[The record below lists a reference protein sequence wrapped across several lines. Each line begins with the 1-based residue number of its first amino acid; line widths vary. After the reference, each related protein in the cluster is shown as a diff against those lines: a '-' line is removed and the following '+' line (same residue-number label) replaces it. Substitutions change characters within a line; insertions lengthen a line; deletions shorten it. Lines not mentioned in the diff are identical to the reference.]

1 MTIDG
6 TSVALIGAG
15 LTAGLSAVGSAWGVG
30 LAGKATSAVLSEKP
44 NLFGQMLVLQAL
56 PGTQGFY
63 AFIAMFLALGRINA
77 ATSISIAQALQ
88 LIGALL
94 PAMFGELI
102 SAYWQAVASCGAAQM
117 VAKQPESFGRAVII
131 PALVETYAILSLLA
145 TILLLGGV
153 TL

>member
-1 MTIDG
+1 MIIDG
-6 TSVALIGAG
+6 KSVALIAAG
-15 LTAGLSAVGSAWGVG
+15 LTAVMGGIGSAWGVG
-30 LAGKATSAVLSEKP
+30 LAGKSTSAVLSEKP
-44 NLFGQMLVLQAL
+44 SLFGQMLVLQAL

>member
-1 MTIDG
+1 
-6 TSVALIGAG
+6 
-15 LTAGLSAVGSAWGVG
+15 VG

-63 AFIAMFLALGRINA
+63 GFIAMFLALGRINA

-88 LIGALL
+88 LMGALL
-94 PAMFGELI
+94 PVMFGTLI
-102 SAYWQAVASCGAAQM
+102 SAYWQGVASAGAAQM

-145 TILLLGGV
+145 TIILLGGV

>member
-1 MTIDG
+1 
-6 TSVALIGAG
+6 
-15 LTAGLSAVGSAWGVG
+15 
-30 LAGKATSAVLSEKP
+30 
-44 NLFGQMLVLQAL
+44 MLYSHV
-56 PGTQGFY
+56 
-63 AFIAMFLALGRINA
+63 LALGRINA

-131 PALVETYAILSLLA
+131 PALVELTLFYLVSYDSLAWRSDSLVDLDKLRSVVFA
-145 TILLLGGV
+145 EASGKLKRFYLLQKKR
-153 TL
+153 

>member
-1 MTIDG
+1 MIIDG
-6 TSVALIGAG
+6 KSVALIAAG
-15 LTAGLSAVGSAWGVG
+15 LTAVMGGIGSAWGVG
-30 LAGKATSAVLSEKP
+30 LAGKSTSAVLSEKP

-63 AFIAMFLALGRINA
+63 GFIAMFLALGRINA

-94 PAMFGELI
+94 PVMFGELI
-102 SAYWQAVASCGAAQM
+102 SAYWQGVASAGAAQM

-145 TILLLGGV
+145 TIILLGGV

>member
-1 MTIDG
+1 MIIDG

-15 LTAGLSAVGSAWGVG
+15 LTAALSAVGSAWGVG

-63 AFIAMFLALGRINA
+63 GFIAMFLALGRINA
-77 ATSISIAQALQ
+77 AQSISIAQGVQ

-94 PAMFGELI
+94 PVMLGELI
-102 SAYWQAVASCGAAQM
+102 SAYWQGVASSGAASM
-117 VAKQPESFGRAVII
+117 VAKQPDSFGRAVII

-145 TILLLGGV
+145 SILLLGGV
-153 TL
+153 NL

>member
-1 MTIDG
+1 MIIDG
-6 TSVALIGAG
+6 KSVALIAAG
-15 LTAGLSAVGSAWGVG
+15 LTAVMGGIGSAWGVVWQESQ
-30 LAGKATSAVLSEKP
+30 LAQCYRRSQIFLDRCLCFRLCQVRRVLC
-44 NLFGQMLVLQAL
+44 
-56 PGTQGFY
+56 
-63 AFIAMFLALGRINA
+63 FIAMFLALGRINA